1 MAVQP
6 FLFYYGQY
14 SMRGS
19 KIPYLHLLKTSWR
32 FSKGRRHIFVVT
44 YIFFIIANVLIL
56 LEPLIIGRVFNEIQM
71 HEPDALRRII
81 TLLIIAGSLPFF
93 FWIFHGT
100 ARVMERTT
108 AFHIIQ
114 RAREYYFK
122 IVTQLP
128 LRWHKDHH
136 SGETQD
142 KIEKATRGLEQFAEK
157 GFTYVETAT
166 RAIVSAVA
174 ILLYVPR
181 YGFLIL
187 GIGAIIVFAITRFDK
202 RLTAMKRNINKR
214 EHAVAATF
222 YDYVSNI
229 KTIIT
234 LRLEKFARLEYSN
247 AIAKIFP
254 VLRREIRFNEVK
266 WFSVSMFIT
275 ISNTAILTIFIVRGW
290 NSGTLLLGSLVALYG
305 YVRSLSDT
313 FFHFTWQA
321 QEVLVRSVN
330 VSAVDSIVEAHQA
343 MGVKPTKKFPID
355 NWKKIE
361 ISGVWFTYEDQ
372 QRKEH
377 QLEDVHMEIGRG
389 QRIALVG
396 ASGSG
401 KSTLLHLLR
410 GLDTPKKALVK
421 VDDKKMPGMQVLSQ
435 MTTLMPQDPEIFE
448 NTIAYN
454 VAAGTQHRKTELNEA
469 VRLARFESV
478 LKRLPRGLETHI
490 KEKGVNL
497 SGGEKQRLA
506 LARGIFAARESSLI
520 LMDEPTSSVDTLNEL
535 AIYKNAFAH
544 FKGQAI
550 VSTIHRLHLLP
561 QFDYIYMLDAGRVV
575 EEGTFEEL
583 WRKPGGMLAHQWQQY
598 QQAEKEVSRATE
610 ESA

>member
-1 MAVQP
+1 MP
-6 FLFYYGQY
+6 
-14 SMRGS
+14 SS
-19 KIPYLHLLKTSWR
+19 KIPYLHLLQTSWR
-32 FSKGRRHIFVVT
+32 FAKGRRRIFVVT
-44 YIFFIIANVLIL
+44 YLFFVIANVIIL
-56 LEPLIIGRVFNEIQM
+56 LEPLLIGRVFNEIQLR
-71 HEPDALRRII
+71 EPDSLRTILLLLAL
-81 TLLIIAGSLPFF
+81 LGSLPFF

-114 RAREYYFK
+114 HAREYYFK
-122 IVTQLP
+122 LVTQLP

-136 SGETQD
+136 SGETHD
-142 KIEKATRGLEQFAEK
+142 KIEKATHGLQQFAEK
-157 GFTYVETAT
+157 GFSYIETLT
-166 RAIVSAVA
+166 RAVVSAVA
-174 ILLYVPR
+174 IVLFLPGY
-181 YGFLIL
+181 YGFIIL
-187 GIGAIIVFAITRFDK
+187 AIGAVIVFAITRFDK
-202 RLTAMKRNINKR
+202 RLTALKKSINKR
-214 EHAVAATF
+214 EHTVAATF

-247 AIAKIFP
+247 AIAGIFP
-254 VLRREIRFNEVK
+254 ILRREIRFNEVK

-275 ISNTAILTIFIVRGW
+275 VSNTAILMLYIVDGW
-290 NSGTLLLGSLVALYG
+290 QNEALLLGSLVALYG

-330 VSAVDSIVEAHQA
+330 VSAVDSIVEAHKELGA
-343 MGVKPTKKFPID
+343 KAVKKYPMSAWGQID
-355 NWKKIE
+355 M
-361 ISGVWFTYEDQ
+361 SGIWFTYEDKE
-372 QRKEH
+372 RKEH
-377 QLEDVHMEIGRG
+377 QLENVHMLIKRG

-410 GLDTPKKALVK
+410 GLDKPKKAVVK
-421 VDDKKMPGMQVLSQ
+421 VDGKVTPGMQVLSQ

-454 VAAGTQHRKTELNEA
+454 VAAGTQHRLAELKEA
-469 VRLARFESV
+469 VRLARFEPV
-478 LKRLPRGLETHI
+478 LKRLPHGLETHI

-506 LARGIFAARESSLI
+506 LARGIFAARTSSLI
-520 LMDEPTSSVDTLNEL
+520 LLDEPTSSVDTLNEL
-535 AIYKNAFAH
+535 AIYKNIFNH
-544 FKGQAI
+544 FKGKAI

-561 QFDYIYMLDAGRVV
+561 QFDYIYMLDAGQII
-575 EEGTFEEL
+575 EEGTFDEL
-583 WRKPGGMLAHQWQQY
+583 WQKPGGKLAHQWKQY
-598 QQAEKEVSRATE
+598 QQTEKQVIEQPEERA
-610 ESA
+610 